1 MVRSRF
7 IEICSCCCLPALP
20 GSLTMCAQYFVHLCT
35 VNVTLFSEL
44 NIISSMA
51 SNGLEGPLGVI
62 MSDPARP
69 QPVISATGKNTVAS
83 TRRHRGYQSH
93 RQSVGSCE
101 RFFGHLTALL
111 RRERAM
117 TTETQPPPPPSM
129 KTPAEEVG
137 AGQGR
142 LERRTDGPQT
152 DADESVDGQITGV
165 VVLEIQETETLR
177 GNCKLSI

>member
-117 TTETQPPPPPSM
+117 TTETQPPPPSPVNEDASRGGRGR
-129 KTPAEEVG
+129 PGQVG
-137 AGQGR
+137 EADGR
-142 LERRTDGPQT
+142 TADG
-152 DADESVDGQITGV
+152 
-165 VVLEIQETETLR
+165 R
-177 GNCKLSI
+177 GRIGGWPNYRGGSYGALWVP